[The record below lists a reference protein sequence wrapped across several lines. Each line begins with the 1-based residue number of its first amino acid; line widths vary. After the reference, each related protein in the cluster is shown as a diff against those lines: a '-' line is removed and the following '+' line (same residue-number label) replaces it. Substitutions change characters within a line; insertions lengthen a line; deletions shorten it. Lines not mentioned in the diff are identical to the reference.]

1 MTIRKY
7 GYLKDPYDPRDIKYS
22 ASRPPRVSNLP
33 DKVSLRSKFKELPYD
48 QGELG
53 SCSAQAAT
61 GIFTFVNPGGP
72 YSRLALY
79 YQDRVLEGTVDQDSG
94 AFLRDAIKVLSTQG
108 VGLEEHW
115 PYDVTKFK
123 EAPPEIEV
131 KEALQNKITKYLSL
145 SDGSGVQYKQCLA
158 DGFPFMIGIQIFESF
173 ESDSV
178 AQTGIVPMPN
188 SDEKCLGGH
197 AVVVIGYD
205 DNFKTG
211 LFSHKE
217 PHYEVRNS
225 WGTEWGDHGH
235 FWIPAKYIEDT
246 LFGTDAWTIRD

>member
-1 MTIRKY
+1 MVISVKFANIIHSTGNGKQIDF
-7 GYLKDPYDPRDIKYS
+7 KDEHYHQFPFIDNMLYAYAAADIVM
-22 ASRPPRVSNLP
+22 SRA
-33 DKVSLRSKFKELPYD
+33 
-48 QGELG
+48 G
-53 SCSAQAAT
+53 
-61 GIFTFVNPGGP
+61 
-72 YSRLALY
+72 
-79 YQDRVLEGTVDQDSG
+79 
-94 AFLRDAIKVLSTQG
+94 LSTISE
-108 VGLEEHW
+108 LS
-115 PYDVTKFK
+115 
-123 EAPPEIEV
+123 
-131 KEALQNKITKYLSL
+131 ALHKPSI
-145 SDGSGVQYKQCLA
+145 
-158 DGFPFMIGIQIFESF
+158 
-173 ESDSV
+173 
-178 AQTGIVPMPN
+178 IVPMPN

>member
-1 MTIRKY
+1 
-7 GYLKDPYDPRDIKYS
+7 
-22 ASRPPRVSNLP
+22 
-33 DKVSLRSKFKELPYD
+33 
-48 QGELG
+48 
-53 SCSAQAAT
+53 
-61 GIFTFVNPGGP
+61 
-72 YSRLALY
+72 
-79 YQDRVLEGTVDQDSG
+79 
-94 AFLRDAIKVLSTQG
+94 
-108 VGLEEHW
+108 
-115 PYDVTKFK
+115 
-123 EAPPEIEV
+123 
-131 KEALQNKITKYLSL
+131 
-145 SDGSGVQYKQCLA
+145 
-158 DGFPFMIGIQIFESF
+158 MIGIQIFESF